1 MLLKLL
7 GALQQEQMEAKER
20 EMAANG
26 IGGHEETPIEQM
38 FGGKLQYES
47 ESIFSNDGS
56 KFHNPLPFIAIC
68 QQCQHSTTLF
78 EDTISGLGLGLGLQ
92 VNSSTRR
99 ANLDLE
105 RVISAFF
112 EDERIENFHCLRYK
126 CYTNHIRSL
135 ELDKI

>member
-47 ESIFSNDGS
+47 ESIFSNDSS
-56 KFHNPLPFIAIC
+56 KF
-68 QQCQHSTTLF
+68 
-78 EDTISGLGLGLGLQ
+78 
-92 VNSSTRR
+92 R
-99 ANLDLE
+99 A
-105 RVISAFF
+105 
-112 EDERIENFHCLRYK
+112 
-126 CYTNHIRSL
+126 
-135 ELDKI
+135 